1 MPRERIK
8 PGRHGKITVTV
19 VRDAA
24 GKPIRH
30 IAKTRLRDLDG
41 ALRKVEATGKSKPKA
56 IAALEEK
63 LARRVAPSKF
73 EITADTLVH
82 RLAER
87 WRTKVERSK
96 LSANTKRRYGEVL
109 DLHIVPRSGKL
120 TIAECTT
127 QVLEGLLE
135 DIADEVG
142 RPTAK
147 LAKTCLSGMWTLAS
161 RYGASA
167 GNIIKLLAPIQVDD
181 KPVVAWSL
189 TEVQRIR
196 SGLRSDKLAVAN
208 GIADLVDLL
217 LATGCRI
224 GETMALKWK
233 HLDLDADRPTVLV
246 EGTVVRIRGGGMI
259 IQPHPKGGPNGKR
272 RLLLPEWAVERLTA
286 RRDLVPHEPEDLVFP
301 SQRGTLRDPRN
312 ARKQLQ
318 RALDRIGVTGIPQ
331 NPHAAR
337 KTVGT
342 HLAEDADGGQSDIG
356 VAAAQLGNT
365 EAVTRRHYV
374 QRTHQGPDARN
385 RFAAFA
391 LPDEQD
397 GTAAMSR
404 T

>member
-30 IAKTRLRDLDG
+30 VAKTRLRDLDG
-41 ALRKVEATGKSKPKA
+41 ALRQVEAVGQSKSKA

-63 LARRVAPSKF
+63 LARRVAPSKS

-82 RLAER
+82 RLVER
-87 WRTKVERSK
+87 WQIKVERSK
-96 LSANTKRRYGEVL
+96 LSANTKRRYGEIL
-109 DLHIVPRSGKL
+109 DLHIVPRIGKL

-127 QVLEGLLE
+127 QVLEGSLE

-147 LAKTCLSGMWTLAS
+147 LTKTCLSGMWTLAS

-167 GNIIKLLAPIQVDD
+167 GNIIKLLAPIQVED

-189 TEVQRIR
+189 NEVQRIR
-196 SGLRSDKLAVAN
+196 SGLCGDKRAVAN

-224 GETMALKWK
+224 GETMALKGK
-233 HLDLDADRPTVLV
+233 HLDLDATKPTVLV
-246 EGTVVRIRGGGMI
+246 EGTVVR
-259 IQPHPKGGPNGKR
+259 
-272 RLLLPEWAVERLTA
+272 
-286 RRDLVPHEPEDLVFP
+286 
-301 SQRGTLRDPRN
+301 
-312 ARKQLQ
+312 
-318 RALDRIGVTGIPQ
+318 
-331 NPHAAR
+331 
-337 KTVGT
+337 
-342 HLAEDADGGQSDIG
+342 
-356 VAAAQLGNT
+356 
-365 EAVTRRHYV
+365 TRRGDDHP
-374 QRTHQGPDARN
+374 TASQGRPERQT
-385 RFAAFA
+385 
-391 LPDEQD
+391 P
-397 GTAAMSR
+397 TAA